1 MRWLLAIAVALAA
14 AVGTGPAAADA
25 YDEVYKPGQTPEQH
39 REAYRL
45 YFKKKFPRVEF
56 EEFSNGLYALPQF
69 AAYRETWEEERD
81 FPPYEVG
88 LERGKALW
96 EKPFKNG
103 KTFSDCFANGGR
115 NIAQK
120 YPYWDEA
127 RQQIRTA
134 EMDLIDCARSNG
146 EDLPFVAAADL
157 GKDQKARV
165 QLAELTAYFYS
176 LSSGQKIDID
186 LSRPGATAAFEKGKQ
201 IFWSRRGQ
209 LNFACYQCHV
219 DLAGHNLGG
228 GQPLSAGLGHTTAWP
243 AQRIEWARIET
254 IHQRYATCFSQ
265 VRAKPYPHLGE
276 EYNALELYE
285 KFMSGGLPLTAP
297 SMRN

>member
-1 MRWLLAIAVALAA
+1 MSMLRAATLALGAVI
-14 AVGTGPAAADA
+14 GTAPMAADL
-25 YDEVYKPGQTPEQH
+25 YHEIHKRGDTPEQH
-39 REAYRL
+39 REAFRAF
-45 YFKKKFPRVEF
+45 FKQKFPAVKF
-56 EEFSNGLYALPQF
+56 EDFSNGLYALPQF
-69 AAYRETWEEERD
+69 AAYRETWEEDQD

-96 EKPFKNG
+96 EKPFSNG
-103 KTFSDCFANGGR
+103 KTFAGCFENGGE
-115 NIAQK
+115 NIAQN

-127 RQQIRTA
+127 SQKVRTA
-134 EMDLIDCARSNG
+134 EMDLIDCAKKNG
-146 EDLPFVAAADL
+146 EDLPFIGVDL
-157 GKDQKARV
+157 GKDQEARV
-165 QLAELTAYFYS
+165 QLAELTAHFYS
-176 LSSGQKIDID
+176 LSRGQKIAID
-186 LSRPGATAAFEKGKQ
+186 LSQPGAKKAFEQGKE

-219 DLAGHNLGG
+219 DLSGNNLGG

-276 EYNALELYE
+276 QYNALELYE
-285 KFMSGGLPLTAP
+285 KYMSGGLPLTAP

>member
-1 MRWLLAIAVALAA
+1 MKILLAIAIALGTAI
-14 AVGTGPAAADA
+14 GTGPVFADT
-25 YDEVYKPGQTPEQH
+25 YNELLKPGQTPEQH
-39 REAYRL
+39 RDMYRA
-45 YFKKKFPRVEF
+45 YFKKKYPGVKFDD
-56 EEFSNGLYALPQF
+56 FSNGLYALPQF
-69 AAYRETWEEERD
+69 AAYRATWEEDMD

-103 KTFSDCFANGGR
+103 KTFSGCFANDGR

-127 RQQIRTA
+127 GQKIRTA
-134 EMDLIDCARSNG
+134 EMDLIDCAKKNG
-146 EDLPFVAAADL
+146 EELPFVTADL

-165 QLAELTAYFYS
+165 QLAELTAHFYA
-176 LSSGQKIDID
+176 LSRGQNIDID
-186 LSRPGATAAFEKGKQ
+186 MSSAGAKATFEKGKE

-219 DLAGHNLGG
+219 DLAGNNLGG

-243 AQRIEWARIET
+243 AQRIEWARIDT

-265 VRAKPYPHLGE
+265 VRAKPYKHLGE
-276 EYNALELYE
+276 EFNALELYE
-285 KFMSGGLPLTAP
+285 KYMSGGLPLTAP

>member
-1 MRWLLAIAVALAA
+1 MRILLAIAVAIGTAI
-14 AVGTGPAAADA
+14 GTGPVFADT
-25 YDEVYKPGQTPEQH
+25 YNDLLKPGQTPEQH
-39 REAYRL
+39 REMYRA
-45 YFKKKFPRVEF
+45 YFKKKFPGVKF
-56 EEFSNGLYALPQF
+56 DDFSNGLYALPQF
-69 AAYRETWEEERD
+69 AAYRATWEEDMD

-103 KTFSDCFANGGR
+103 KTFSGCFANDGR

-127 RQQIRTA
+127 GQKIRTA
-134 EMDLIDCARSNG
+134 EMDLIDCAKKNG
-146 EDLPFVAAADL
+146 EELPFVTADL
-157 GKDQKARV
+157 DKDQKARV
-165 QLAELTAYFYS
+165 QLAELTAHFYA
-176 LSSGQKIDID
+176 LARGQKIDID
-186 LSRPGATAAFEKGKQ
+186 LSRPGAKAAFDKGKE

-219 DLAGHNLGG
+219 DLAGNNLGG

-243 AQRIEWARIET
+243 AQRIEWARIDT

-265 VRAKPYPHLGE
+265 VRAKPYKHLGE
-276 EYNALELYE
+276 EFNALELYE
-285 KFMSGGLPLTAP
+285 KYMSGGLPLTAP

>member
-1 MRWLLAIAVALAA
+1 MKRLLPITLAFCAFLAPPPVAA
-14 AVGTGPAAADA
+14 GA
-25 YDEVYKPGQTPEQH
+25 YDEINRPGMTPEQH
-39 REAYRL
+39 REAFRA
-45 YFKKKFPRVEF
+45 YFKQKFPQVEF
-56 EEFSNGLYALPQF
+56 DDFANGLYALPQF
-69 AAYRETWEEERD
+69 AAYRETWEEDRD

-103 KTFSDCFANGGR
+103 RTFSGCFPNNGE
-115 NIAQK
+115 NIAQN

-127 RQQIRTA
+127 TQKIRTA
-134 EMDLIDCARSNG
+134 EMDLIDCARKNG
-146 EDLPFVAAADL
+146 ENLPFVTADL
-157 GKDQKARV
+157 AKDQKARV

-176 LSSGQKIDID
+176 LSRGNRIDID
-186 LSRPGATAAFEKGKQ
+186 LSAPGARRAFEKGKE

-219 DLAGHNLGG
+219 DLAGNNLGG

-276 EYNALELYE
+276 QYNALELYE
-285 KFMSGGLPLTAP
+285 KYMSGGLPLTAP